1 MNQAITKQDKF
12 SLALVYVSRYTPPRS
27 LGGIPMKRIPILIAL
42 GLFVSIG
49 CTTPPEV
56 KQALVA
62 KDQAY
67 AENERLMQQYRE
79 LVSNVT
85 TRHQQ
90 WYRYVQTRL
99 KLNLAL
105 QWATTNPKLTDVP
118 DADLTKDDADLL
130 GLEVIA
136 IVNDVRLKQLPERKG
151 PTGQAVF
158 LAGTGDM
165 SNLLRKL
172 PELIARIDLR
182 VAKDSQSSSTLDL
195 TAFDQ
200 YRTNVE
206 ALRRINGVIKQYLDV
221 DVTLSQG
228 DIQSLADTLRTIR
241 R

>member
-1 MNQAITKQDKF
+1 M
-12 SLALVYVSRYTPPRS
+12 SPE
-27 LGGIPMKRIPILIAL
+27 GGIMMRSAHILVPL
-42 GLFVSIG
+42 SLLLCVG
-49 CTTPPEV
+49 CVTPPEV

-67 AENERLMQQYRE
+67 TENQRLMQQYRE
-79 LVSNVT
+79 LVGNVT

-118 DADLTKDDADLL
+118 EGDLAKDDADLL
-130 GLEVIA
+130 GPEIIA
-136 IVNDVRLKQLPERKG
+136 LVNEIRLKNLPERKG
-151 PTGQAVF
+151 PTGQVVF

-165 SNLLRKL
+165 SNLMQKL
-172 PELIARIDLR
+172 PELIDRIEQR
-182 VAKDSQSSSTLDL
+182 VAKDSQASSTVDL

-206 ALRRINGVIKQYLDV
+206 ALRRINAVIKQYLDI
-221 DVTLSQG
+221 DVSLSRN
-228 DIQSLADTLRTIR
+228 DVESLSDTVRALRR
-241 R
+241 

>member
-1 MNQAITKQDKF
+1 MKRAPIF
-12 SLALVYVSRYTPPRS
+12 IVLALLVS
-27 LGGIPMKRIPILIAL
+27 
-42 GLFVSIG
+42 VG
-49 CTTPPEV
+49 CVTPPEV

-67 AENERLMQQYRE
+67 VENERLMQQYRE

-85 TRHQQ
+85 ARHQL

-105 QWATTNPKLTDVP
+105 QWATTNPKLTGVA
-118 DADLTKDDADLL
+118 DAELTKDDADLL
-130 GLEVIA
+130 GPEVIA
-136 IVNDVRLKQLPERKG
+136 VVNDMRLKQLPERKDH
-151 PTGQAVF
+151 TAQAIF

-165 SNLLRKL
+165 TNLVQKI
-172 PELIARIDLR
+172 PELIVRIEQR
-182 VAKDSQSSSTLDL
+182 VAKDSQLSSTLDL

-206 ALRRINGVIKQYLDV
+206 ALRRINGVIKQYLDI
-221 DVTLSQG
+221 DVTLPQE
-228 DIQSLADTLRTIR
+228 DVQSLADALRTIR

>member
-1 MNQAITKQDKF
+1 MEQAEIFPKL
-12 SLALVYVSRYTPPRS
+12 SLELVYVPRYTRLQP
-27 LGGIPMKRIPILIAL
+27 LGGIPMKLAPIFIAV
-42 GLFVSIG
+42 GLVVCIG
-49 CTTPPEV
+49 CATPPEV

-85 TRHQQ
+85 SRHQL

-105 QWATTNPKLTDVP
+105 QWATTNPKLTDVT
-118 DADLTKDDADLL
+118 DADMAKDDADLL
-130 GLEVIA
+130 GPEVIA
-136 IVNDVRLKQLPERKG
+136 LINDIRLTQLPERKG
-151 PTGQAVF
+151 PTGHTVF

-165 SNLLRKL
+165 SNLLQKL
-172 PELIARIDLR
+172 PELIARIEQR
-182 VAKDSQSSSTLDL
+182 VARDSQPSSTLDL
-195 TAFDQ
+195 TVFDQ

-206 ALRRINGVIKQYLDV
+206 ALRRINAVIKQYLDV

-228 DIQSLADTLRTIR
+228 DIQSLADAVRTMR